1 MRLTLFHKLFFSNSG
16 LFASFFTLFWLTTHN
31 AEQVQLSST
40 LAYCVLGF
48 GVFFAA
54 LINYFLARHITN
66 PLQLIEKASKELSNL
81 NFKTR
86 SDVRRN
92 DEIGELSDSINH
104 VAKELLNFEI
114 RQKHWLMDISHEL
127 RTPLTILIGEM
138 EAISDGI
145 YPCSIDGINSL
156 KDEVQQIKR
165 LVDDLHELTIMNR
178 VGFKLDCLS
187 FEILDFMQHQFSRYE
202 GILKSRKITPSLELP
217 QSPVYL
223 MADANRLAQ
232 VIQNLLENCCRYVS
246 PPGEVHIAV
255 SKDDKYCHINCNDT
269 GPGVSEDAL
278 THLFDPLFRVDNSR
292 NRKTGGAGLGLAI
305 CRNIISAHGGSIT
318 AHKSNLG
325 GLCITIEIP
334 LRGETV

>member
-1 MRLTLFHKLFFSNSG
+1 MKLTLFHKLFFSNSG
-16 LFASFFTLFWLTTHN
+16 LFASFFTLFWLTTHD

-40 LAYCVLGF
+40 LAYSVLGV
-48 GVFFAA
+48 GVIFAA

-86 SDVRRN
+86 STVRRN

-145 YPCSIDGINSL
+145 YPCSVDGINSL
-156 KDEVQQIKR
+156 KEEVQQIKR
-165 LVDDLHELTIMNR
+165 LVDDLHELTNMNR
-178 VGFKLDCLS
+178 VGFKLDCVPL
-187 FEILDFMQHQFSRYE
+187 EILDFMQHQFSRYE
-202 GILKSRKITPSLELP
+202 GILKNRQIQPHIKLP
-217 QSPVYL
+217 HSAVYVT
-223 MADANRLAQ
+223 ADANRLAQ
-232 VIQNLLENCCRYVS
+232 VIQNLFENCSRYVN
-246 PPGEVHIAV
+246 PPGEVHITLHQDA
-255 SKDDKYCHINCNDT
+255 KYCHINCDDT

-278 THLFDPLFRVDNSR
+278 IHLFDPLFRVDNSR
-292 NRKTGGAGLGLAI
+292 NRNTGGAGLGLAI
-305 CRNIISAHGGSIT
+305 CRNIISAHGGSIS

-325 GLCITIEIP
+325 GLCITIKIP
-334 LRGETV
+334 LYGEKA